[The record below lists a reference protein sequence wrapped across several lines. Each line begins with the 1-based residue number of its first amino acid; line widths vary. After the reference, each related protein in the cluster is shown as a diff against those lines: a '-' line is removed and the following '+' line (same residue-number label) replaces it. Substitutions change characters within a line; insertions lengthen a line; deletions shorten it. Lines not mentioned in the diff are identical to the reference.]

1 MQAALSPPRGIWG
14 APCPLLHQ
22 GEVGEAPLSPEQNK
36 HLFSVMGKR
45 ELGLASRQD
54 LGRGQK
60 WSPWKSFRDATFTPL
75 SVSTLPSRQPW
86 GAAQRLGRGD

>member
-54 LGRGQK
+54 LEEAGSGAPGRA
-60 WSPWKSFRDATFTPL
+60 SAMP
-75 SVSTLPSRQPW
+75 PSHP
-86 GAAQRLGRGD
+86 